1 MMNAFCS
8 DRAHDG
14 CVLQAVAQMAWCEA
28 LTLQCLVMPRCPTAA
43 VTREPSPSGRQ
54 RGQPRVL
61 HYTSSTMSKIGT
73 TRQTRK
79 TQASG
84 RPSGALAAGHQQ
96 RESWHQLPPTTACH
110 RRPSASY
117 SPRSLP
123 SAEVS
128 PLGGQSSQV
137 KKPTNARHLLAQ
149 GACGHEPRTL
159 DRGPPGPAML
169 QGLPGRAVPGMQPNP
184 SKMLSDL

>member
-28 LTLQCLVMPRCPTAA
+28 LTLQCLVMPRCPTAV

-54 RGQPRVL
+54 RGLQPSVL
-61 HYTSSTMSKIGT
+61 HHTSSTMSKIGT

-79 TQASG
+79 TQVSG
-84 RPSGALAAGHQQ
+84 RPSGALAPGHQQ

-117 SPRSLP
+117 SARSLP

-128 PLGGQSSQV
+128 PLGCRSSQV
-137 KKPTNARHLLAQ
+137 QKKPTNALHLLAQ
-149 GACGHEPRTL
+149 GAWGHEPLAL
-159 DRGPPGPAML
+159 DRGPHGSAKL
-169 QGLPGRAVPGMQPNP
+169 Q
-184 SKMLSDL
+184 